1 MNDNES
7 ESYKHRHG
15 WQTREIED
23 DQKNSKFFMGSLMK
37 RVRIDLGRDKKKIK
51 TQMTFPPSRV
61 AELIVPSGEL
71 QSHARVSGH

>member
-1 MNDNES
+1 
-7 ESYKHRHG
+7 
-15 WQTREIED
+15 
-23 DQKNSKFFMGSLMK
+23 MGSLMK